1 MNIHTLGVDSFD
13 MISLTTHVFHIDPC
27 ISLFTVRLEG
37 STCSNIQLLRPDGE
51 AFLSLTILL
60 IMMYFATDNY

>member
-1 MNIHTLGVDSFD
+1 MNIHTLGVDSFE
-13 MISLTTHVFHIDPC
+13 MVSLTTRVFHIDPC

-51 AFLSLTILL
+51 EFLSLTILL
-60 IMMYFATDNY
+60 FMIYFVTDN